1 LADIASAAQR
11 AFHQMAQ
18 KIQRLTALAVSR
30 LTKPALYADGGGL
43 YLRIGRN
50 GSKSWTFRFTLR
62 GRAREMG
69 LGGSHKVSLAD
80 ARRKANDARLLLTEG
95 QDPLT
100 QQHLKSMQRVASEKM
115 EAARSMTFDQCADA
129 YINVHQ
135 AGWKNEKHRQQW
147 RNTIATYVSPVF
159 GSTPVQSVETDHII
173 RAIEPIWSK
182 KTETARRL
190 RGRIEVILD
199 WAKVRGYR
207 TGENPARWRGHL
219 SHLLPSRIKVRPIK
233 HHAALPYV
241 DLPAFMDELRETE
254 GTAALALE
262 FQRTLCSRRRALLLP
277 LCGSAIARSDLVPL
291 PMIAKIQRGR
301 KSNSHTEK
309 SDLPI

>member
-1 LADIASAAQR
+1 VELEICGVEDLAESAVQR

-30 LTKPALYADGGGL
+30 LSKPGLYADGGGL

-69 LGGSHKVSLAD
+69 FGGLHKVSLAD
-80 ARRKANDARLLLTEG
+80 ARKKANDARLFLTEG

-100 QQHLKSMQRVASEKM
+100 QRHLKSMLRAASEKL

-159 GSTPVQSVETDHII
+159 GATPVQDVETDHII
-173 RAIEPIWSK
+173 QVIEPIWSI

-207 TGENPARWRGHL
+207 TGENPARWRGLGRTDRCRKPRCDRPCGPRDNLCRKAASYSRVTCADVANHRPFPGVGVASASGL
-219 SHLLPSRIKVRPIK
+219 TILL
-233 HHAALPYV
+233 
-241 DLPAFMDELRETE
+241 T
-254 GTAALALE
+254 
-262 FQRTLCSRRRALLLP
+262 
-277 LCGSAIARSDLVPL
+277 
-291 PMIAKIQRGR
+291 
-301 KSNSHTEK
+301 
-309 SDLPI
+309 